1 MKLLILVGSG
11 AVGKMTVGQSIMR
24 KTALRLFHN
33 HMMIEPVI
41 EIFGEYNHS
50 VVAKLRRTIF
60 EEFLKT
66 EREGLIFTYMWA
78 FDCPEDGD
86 YIRSV
91 AELFR
96 EKNDSLRARAHK
108 AQKSIVQ
115 SLLRLNPSG
124 LNETER
130 KTACGIRPPNAI

>member
-1 MKLLILVGSG
+1 MAEREVQRLAKILGNSIVERRKILG
-11 AVGKMTVGQSIMR
+11 MTQIELANRLDMAPD
-24 KTALRLFHN
+24 ALSR
-33 HMMIEPVI
+33 I
-41 EIFGEYNHS
+41 
-50 VVAKLRRTIF
+50 

-96 EKNDSLRARAHK
+96 EKNDSLRARAD
-108 AQKSIVQ
+108 SIADIISPLPAEKQEEVI
-115 SLLRLNPSG
+115 SLVSHFVSILR
-124 LNETER
+124 
-130 KTACGIRPPNAI
+130 K

>member
-60 EEFLKT
+60 EEFFENRTGRVDFYLYV
-66 EREGLIFTYMWA
+66 G
-78 FDCPEDGD
+78 
-86 YIRSV
+86 
-91 AELFR
+91 FR
-96 EKNDSLRARAHK
+96 L
-108 AQKSIVQ
+108 
-115 SLLRLNPSG
+115 P
-124 LNETER
+124 
-130 KTACGIRPPNAI
+130 

>member
-96 EKNDSLRARAHK
+96 SQGAEIYCAELVAPQSVRLERNRTENRLRHK
-108 AQKSIVQ
+108 ASK
-115 SLLRLNPSG
+115 RALNFS
-124 LNETER
+124 E
-130 KTACGIRPPNAI
+130 AAA

>member
-50 VVAKLRRTIF
+50 VVAKLRRTILKSF
-60 EEFLKT
+60 ENRT
-66 EREGLIFTYMWA
+66 GRVDFTYMWA

-91 AELFR
+91 AELF
-96 EKNDSLRARAHK
+96 AHK

>member
-96 EKNDSLRARAHK
+96 EKNDSLRARAD
-108 AQKSIVQ
+108 SIADIISPLPAEKQEEVV
-115 SLLRLNPSG
+115 SLVSHFVSILR
-124 LNETER
+124 
-130 KTACGIRPPNAI
+130 K

>member
-96 EKNDSLRARAHK
+96 EKNDSLRARAD
-108 AQKSIVQ
+108 SIADIISPLPAEKQEEVI
-115 SLLRLNPSG
+115 SLVSHFVSILR
-124 LNETER
+124 
-130 KTACGIRPPNAI
+130 K

>member
-86 YIRSV
+86 YIRCG
-91 AELFR
+91 AF
-96 EKNDSLRARAHK
+96 SLTRRRNLLCRACCA
-108 AQKSIVQ
+108 SIRQ
-115 SLLRLNPSG
+115 
-124 LNETER
+124 
-130 KTACGIRPPNAI
+130 A